1 MFFQAGLLVFL
12 VFLASY
18 GDAAFAT
25 YGIGLSILGLM
36 IVIAFSFSISSA
48 TLVSQHLG
56 AGDKKGAYDAAWR
69 TMRTCAYIMVA
80 GGAVMSFFAEQIS
93 RFMIDDPD
101 VIALM
106 VPFIYIISCSLPL
119 MGIEFSMA
127 GALRGAG
134 DTRYPMMVTI
144 FSIALSRILVP
155 FILVTIGAD
164 VMWLYAT
171 SVLDFGIK
179 SSLNMRRFRT
189 KTWMQGEQPSTL

>member
-1 MFFQAGLLVFL
+1 
-12 VFLASY
+12 
-18 GDAAFAT
+18 
-25 YGIGLSILGLM
+25 
-36 IVIAFSFSISSA
+36 
-48 TLVSQHLG
+48 
-56 AGDKKGAYDAAWR
+56 
-69 TMRTCAYIMVA
+69 MVA

-93 RFMIDDPD
+93 RFMIDDPE

-155 FILVTIGAD
+155 YILVTIGAD

-171 SVLDFGIK
+171 SLLDFGIK
-179 SSLNMRRFRT
+179 SSLNMRRFRK
-189 KTWMQGEQPSTL
+189 KTWMQVEQPSTT

>member
-1 MFFQAGLLVFL
+1 MLTLHDHGV
-12 VFLASY
+12 
-18 GDAAFAT
+18 
-25 YGIGLSILGLM
+25 GLM

-56 AGDKKGAYDAAWR
+56 AGDKKGAYDAGWR
-69 TMRTCAYIMVA
+69 SMRTCVYIMVV
-80 GGAVMSFFAEQIS
+80 GSMLMSFFAEEIA
-93 RFMIDDPD
+93 RFMINDQE
-101 VIALM
+101 VIALL
-106 VPFIYIISCSLPL
+106 VRFIYIISFSLPL

-155 FILVTIGAD
+155 FALVQIGAD

-171 SVLDFGIK
+171 SLLDFGIK
-179 SSLNMRRFRT
+179 SSLNMLRFRKKAWLDAYKPT
-189 KTWMQGEQPSTL
+189 HQPSME